1 MIAPEF
7 WKSWLAF
14 WIMVGP
20 ALLTV
25 IGFVFSLYLSHR
37 HLDAMMEALK
47 NSRYIYLWGPAWRG
61 RGWFGGCVLII
72 SIAGMVVWPRAY
84 IRMGDV
90 SPADIENFPPSLKRL
105 LIIKVTMTVISFTGM
120 IVAALLVKFR

>member
-1 MIAPEF
+1 
-7 WKSWLAF
+7 
-14 WIMVGP
+14 
-20 ALLTV
+20 
-25 IGFVFSLYLSHR
+25 
-37 HLDAMMEALK
+37 
-47 NSRYIYLWGPAWRG
+47 
-61 RGWFGGCVLII
+61 
-72 SIAGMVVWPRAY
+72 MVVWPRAY